1 MVQPAGTGAAWLSS
15 ARAVRRRV
23 KSQNERNP
31 CPLLPSPERG
41 GTLRGPPA
49 KSRRK
54 EGTTSSPHGP
64 YARGYTSATM
74 AGIKGCEPVR
84 GSKSQKPGLSSDRGL
99 QPDPVKEE
107 WLVIADQLRRGEYV
121 PGSCTHRPR
130 KRPAVH
136 PTSG

>member
-1 MVQPAGTGAAWLSS
+1 MDVGKPTSVATGAAWLSS

-31 CPLLPSPERG
+31 CSLLPLPERG
-41 GTLRGPPA
+41 STLRGLPA

-74 AGIKGCEPVR
+74 AGTKGSEPVR
-84 GSKSQKPGLSSDRGL
+84 GSKSQKAGPSSDWSL
-99 QPDPVKEE
+99 QFDSMK
-107 WLVIADQLRRGEYV
+107 
-121 PGSCTHRPR
+121 
-130 KRPAVH
+130 
-136 PTSG
+136 

>member
-1 MVQPAGTGAAWLSS
+1 
-15 ARAVRRRV
+15 VRRRV

-31 CPLLPSPERG
+31 CPLLPFPERG
-41 GTLRGPPA
+41 GTLRGLPA

-74 AGIKGCEPVR
+74 ARTKGCKAVR
-84 GSKSQKPGLSSDRGL
+84 LSKSHKPGPSSDRGL
-99 QPDPVKEE
+99 QPDPVKPE

-121 PGSCTHRPR
+121 PGSCTHRPSRHGSHLHR
-130 KRPAVH
+130 KSPKGTNVWVA
-136 PTSG
+136 TGAKS